1 VLKLAYALSLVCLL
15 LLPANSFAQTRQRT
29 TTRRTTTRGRST
41 SALSATALNE
51 ARLSVAEDLKILT
64 RFLYLYGRT
73 SVGVESNE
81 QQARQGGG
89 DLSPQTAAI
98 LNKSKATI
106 QQSVSDIRDRLDK
119 LALYFRTTSAVS
131 QYSGRVSD
139 LAAAAAG
146 AEQRAN
152 AGQFD
157 AAGRTLID
165 VANQLTDLLLEMQ

>member
-1 VLKLAYALSLVCLL
+1 VLKLACVLSFVCLL
-15 LLPANSFAQTRQRT
+15 TLPAAVAAQTRQRT
-29 TTRRTTTRGRST
+29 AKRRTATNTT
-41 SALSATALNE
+41 SALNATALNE
-51 ARLSVAEDLKILT
+51 ARLHIADDVKVLT

-73 SVGVESNE
+73 SVGVESSE
-81 QQARQGGG
+81 QQARQGGA
-89 DLSPQTAAI
+89 DLSPQASAI

-119 LALYFRTTSAVS
+119 LALYFRSTSGVS
-131 QYSGRVSD
+131 QYSARVND
-139 LAAAAAG
+139 LSTAAAA